1 MKTDGRK
8 EGGSG
13 QKCDTRCASGKEEF
27 VNATRRKWERGEG
40 REKICREKQR
50 RGGFSLPS
58 KVTLSKRE
66 RGTVHNPFPR
76 FICSS

>member
-27 VNATRRKWERGEG
+27 VNATRRKWGKGGGKGKKFVVKSREG
-40 REKICREKQR
+40 
-50 RGGFSLPS
+50 GDFPSLR
-58 KVTLSKRE
+58 K
-66 RGTVHNPFPR
+66 
-76 FICSS
+76 